1 VEWLNSTFWLW
12 SVIRTVLDI
21 GIIALIIYSAYNILE
36 ETRAIQLIKGV
47 VSVAVL
53 YFLAWILN
61 LSTLLWIL
69 NTLTPV
75 VLIGM
80 MIIFQPEIR
89 RIFTRI
95 GQQHLFRF
103 RPAQAHPLQLE
114 SVLSSV
120 EILAE
125 HRRGALIVFS
135 RAIGLK
141 NIIDTGTRLNAELS
155 GNLITT
161 IFSHDTPL
169 HDGAVVISRGKI
181 TAAGCFL
188 PLSRQA
194 NISRSFGTRH
204 RAALGLAEE
213 TDAVI
218 LIVSEETGAISLA
231 HDSAIHYD
239 LAMSDI
245 KSILNQLLDIRTAGT
260 VSAKEGDNA
269 GYDE

>member
-1 VEWLNSTFWLW
+1 MEWMNSSFWLW
-12 SVIRTVLDI
+12 NVVRTVLDI
-21 GIIALIIYSAYNILE
+21 GIITLIIYSAYNILE

-53 YFLAWILN
+53 YFLAWILKLN
-61 LSTLLWIL
+61 TLLWIL

-75 VLIGM
+75 VLIAM
-80 MIIFQPEIR
+80 VIIFQPELR

-95 GQQHLFRF
+95 GQQNLFRL

-125 HRRGALIVFS
+125 HRRGALIVFARS
-135 RAIGLK
+135 IGLK
-141 NIIDTGTRLNAELS
+141 NIIDTGTRLNAEIS
-155 GNLITT
+155 GNLIST

-169 HDGAVVISRGKI
+169 HDGAVVISRGRI

-213 TDAVI
+213 SDAVI
-218 LIVSEETGAISLA
+218 LIISEETGAISLA

-239 LAMSDI
+239 LAMSEV
-245 KSILNQLLDIRTAGT
+245 KNILSQLLDIRTGGSAA
-260 VSAKEGDNA
+260 AKEEEHA
-269 GYDE
+269 EFDE